1 MSWSISRTLVFHFR
15 TFQVDKEKVATII
28 AQALKKQEDDVVD
41 NRRPAST
48 EGANL
53 HQSNTNSSGDVYDQG
68 TFLRARIELSFCFA

>member
-68 TFLRARIELSFCFA
+68 TYLPVRARLELSF